1 MLAGAKKAL
10 LEPRD
15 AASLA
20 VFRFLFGA
28 ILCLSSM
35 RFLWNGWV
43 DRFYVQPTFFFKYWG
58 FEWVEVLPEPWTTAA
73 FVAMAVLAAFVAVGF
88 LYRVSSVAL
97 FVVFTYVEL
106 IDVTNYLNHYYLVSL
121 LAFLM
126 CFLAAATGRTP

>member
-28 ILCLSSM
+28 VLCLSSI

-43 DRFYVQPTFFFKYWG
+43 DRFYVQPTFFFKYLPSPQKSSSSISSLQKG
-58 FEWVEVLPEPWTTAA
+58 EQKQKGTNEEDDSSAPEPRDPSTRAA
-73 FVAMAVLAAFVAVGF
+73 
-88 LYRVSSVAL
+88 YSESKQW
-97 FVVFTYVEL
+97 
-106 IDVTNYLNHYYLVSL
+106 
-121 LAFLM
+121 
-126 CFLAAATGRTP
+126 

>member
-1 MLAGAKKAL
+1 MLKTLQNQL

-28 ILCLSSM
+28 ILSLSAV

-43 DRFYVQPTFFFKYWG
+43 ERFYVRPTFFFKYWG
-58 FEWVEVLPEPWTTAA
+58 FEWVEVLPELWMTVA

-88 LYRVSSVAL
+88 LYRVSIVAL
-97 FVVFTYVEL
+97 NASRWTCCE
-106 IDVTNYLNHYYLVSL
+106 
-121 LAFLM
+121 
-126 CFLAAATGRTP
+126 P